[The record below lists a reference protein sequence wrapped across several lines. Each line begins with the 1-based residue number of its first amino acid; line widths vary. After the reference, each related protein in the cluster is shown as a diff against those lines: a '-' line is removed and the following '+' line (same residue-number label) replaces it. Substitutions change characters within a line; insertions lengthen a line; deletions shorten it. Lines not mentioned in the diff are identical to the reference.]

1 MQLNYIYRKYDDF
14 YVGHLVD
21 FPDYETQG
29 KTKDELELMLKSLYS
44 DLMAYD
50 DITVAAMLEAERMES
65 DPTVRRYT
73 DVEEALREL
82 KS

>member
-29 KTKDELELMLKSLYS
+29 KTKEELELMLKSLYS
-44 DLMAYD
+44 DLMVYD
-50 DITVAAMLEAERMES
+50 DIQARVPSRSGVLEIAE
-65 DPTVRRYT
+65 
-73 DVEEALREL
+73 A
-82 KS
+82 

>member
-29 KTKDELELMLKSLYS
+29 KTKEELELMLKSLYS

-50 DITVAAMLEAERMES
+50 DIQTRVPSRSGVLEIAE
-65 DPTVRRYT
+65 
-73 DVEEALREL
+73 A
-82 KS
+82 